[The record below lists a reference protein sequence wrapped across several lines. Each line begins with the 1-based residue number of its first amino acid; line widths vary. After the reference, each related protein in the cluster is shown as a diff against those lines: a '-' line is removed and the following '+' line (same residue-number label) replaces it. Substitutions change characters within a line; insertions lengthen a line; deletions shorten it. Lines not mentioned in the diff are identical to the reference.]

1 MKELN
6 NPFVIGKYA
15 GEHYFCDRE
24 IESNEL
30 INNLL
35 NSRNTVLVSERRLGK
50 TELICHCLG
59 QKNIAKNYNIF
70 SFDIYATNSFQEFVY
85 VFSKEITKK
94 LKPKGKKIIE
104 KFLNIF
110 TSLRGNFKIDANT
123 GEPSF
128 ELSIGDIVSP
138 ETTLDE
144 IFSYIDNSEKPCIVA
159 IDEFQQIGKYSES
172 NVEALLRTKIQ
183 HCPNCTFIFA
193 GSEKDMLINMF
204 NSAAKP
210 FYQSATFMQLDKID
224 FEKYKTFAIGLFEEN
239 KKNIS
244 EDFVKLAYSKADG
257 VTLYIQMIMNELYS
271 ITPKNGCVTQEL
283 FDMSFDTLLKKQSFM
298 YVNILSDISIRQ
310 KELLFAIAKE
320 GKANEITSGNF
331 IKKYNLKSASSSQ
344 ASLKGLID
352 RRLVNKDKDCYL
364 ISDRLFRWWLLT
376 L

>member
-30 INNLL
+30 IDNLL

-50 TELICHCLG
+50 TELLCHCLG